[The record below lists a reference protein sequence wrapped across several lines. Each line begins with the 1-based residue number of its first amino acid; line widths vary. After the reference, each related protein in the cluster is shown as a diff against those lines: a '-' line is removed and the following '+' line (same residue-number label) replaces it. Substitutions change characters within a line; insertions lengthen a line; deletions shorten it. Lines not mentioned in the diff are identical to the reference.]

1 MEVGKAL
8 PDNKIGEWLVKIFQ
22 YNRVS
27 EIVWCEDDL
36 EHGRDQAA

>member
-22 YNRVS
+22 YNS

-36 EHGRDQAA
+36 EHGRDRAA